1 MPGETAFLGRSTP
14 EPTPTIESAGSTR
27 ADGLE
32 PRDWDWEDLYAHLGP
47 GLIRLASHRF
57 GLSRDDAEEAL
68 QMAATAIVLAAAS
81 VRSPEAYLTSVF
93 LRECLGLLRRR
104 GRIGRNEVPH
114 PASFDPPDDSCDRIQ
129 VVCRFR
135 RAFALLS
142 PVCRSMMRSCLLGGK
157 TRVESSPAS
166 ARPERT
172 VYKHYRKCL
181 RTLANALG

>member
-1 MPGETAFLGRSTP
+1 MPGETASLGRSIP
-14 EPTPTIESAGSTR
+14 EPASSIESAGSPC
-27 ADGLE
+27 ASGLE
-32 PRDWDWEDLYAHLGP
+32 PRDWDWEDLYARLGP
-47 GLIRLASHRF
+47 GLLRLASHRF

-104 GRIGRNEVPH
+104 GRIERNEIPP
-114 PASFDPPDDSCDRIQ
+114 PASFDPPDDSCERIQ

-135 RAFALLS
+135 KAFALLS
-142 PVCRSMMRSCLLGGK
+142 PVCRSMMRNCLLGGK
-157 TRVESSPAS
+157 SRVDASPAS
-166 ARPERT
+166 SRPERT